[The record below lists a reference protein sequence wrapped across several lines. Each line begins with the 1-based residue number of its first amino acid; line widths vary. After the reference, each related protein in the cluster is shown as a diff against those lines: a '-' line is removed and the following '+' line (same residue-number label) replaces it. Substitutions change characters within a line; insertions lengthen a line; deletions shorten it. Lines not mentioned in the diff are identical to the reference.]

1 MLRVLRSGDGGL
13 HEVDESDPD
22 WTLPSDTAWVDL
34 ANPTRAEEVAAE
46 KALGVQLPTREE
58 MAEIEVSSRLYQED
72 GAHFMTAFVLVG
84 ADGEDPALAPITFVL
99 ADGKLAT
106 IRYVEPRAF
115 VAYIAQ
121 ATRDVDFCTGGT
133 SAFLGL
139 LDAVVDRLADI
150 LETASADVDKI
161 SGEIFS
167 RDRKGAFKPILRRLG
182 RSQAIT
188 AKARGSLVSLA
199 RLVSFASLAEEIAS
213 LRDNR
218 ERLRSLQRDIQSLTD
233 HSAYLTENLTFL
245 LDSATALI
253 NTDQNEIMKV
263 FSVWAV
269 VLMPPTLIGSIYGMN
284 FEHMPELRW
293 VGGYP
298 LALAAMVG
306 AMVVALWWFRRKG
319 WL

>member
-22 WTLPSDTAWVDL
+22 WTLPPDTAWVDL

-58 MAEIEVSSRLYQED
+58 MAEIEVSS
-72 GAHFMTAFVLVG
+72 
-84 ADGEDPALAPITFVL
+84 
-99 ADGKLAT
+99 
-106 IRYVEPRAF
+106 RYVEPRAF

-150 LETASADVDKI
+150 LETASVDVDKI

-167 RDRKGAFKPILRRLG
+167 RDRKRAFKPILRRLG

-213 LRDNR
+213 LKDNR